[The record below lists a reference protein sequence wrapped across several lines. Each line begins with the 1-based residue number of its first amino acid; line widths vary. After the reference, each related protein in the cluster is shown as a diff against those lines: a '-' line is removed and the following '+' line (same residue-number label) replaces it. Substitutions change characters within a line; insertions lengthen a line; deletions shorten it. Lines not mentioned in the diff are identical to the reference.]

1 MADEPISDD
10 ERIIQNLIAY
20 CEDVPLK
27 ILRATS
33 TKQLSQRLDVEGFVL
48 GEYSND
54 WYGLAER
61 TGYMTKEMRKFEQH
75 ESPTTALLNDWST
88 RLKMSPTVDTLL
100 KYLVEIQRPDVVL
113 DSEKSIRRD
122 VEHSKQPARAPL
134 PPKPKVPESDR
145 YDAFVVY
152 GNTERDIQFM
162 KDMVNILEGEDHNIR
177 LYVPGRDD
185 LAGDEKY
192 VVTAEMIANRCRRVI
207 VVLSRGFED
216 SEDCDFAL
224 KLAQSLSPG
233 AKTKRIIPIL
243 LDNVKIPL
251 ILNFVGTVNFTNP
264 MQREWVWPRVAATI
278 KCPLV
283 PSIQDWQ
290 CTIDDLKNMKY
301 DSKHVQH
308 LLYGIGVACQEFPP
322 EEEEEKKGKKG
333 EKKKKT

>member
-113 DSEKSIRRD
+113 DSEKSISTYYFYI
-122 VEHSKQPARAPL
+122 ELQHTHKNTNTLLIHIKENQIN
-134 PPKPKVPESDR
+134 
-145 YDAFVVY
+145 VY
-152 GNTERDIQFM
+152 YFLVCCIIR
-162 KDMVNILEGEDHNIR
+162 ILH
-177 LYVPGRDD
+177 
-185 LAGDEKY
+185 
-192 VVTAEMIANRCRRVI
+192 
-207 VVLSRGFED
+207 
-216 SEDCDFAL
+216 
-224 KLAQSLSPG
+224 
-233 AKTKRIIPIL
+233 
-243 LDNVKIPL
+243 
-251 ILNFVGTVNFTNP
+251 
-264 MQREWVWPRVAATI
+264 
-278 KCPLV
+278 
-283 PSIQDWQ
+283 
-290 CTIDDLKNMKY
+290 
-301 DSKHVQH
+301 
-308 LLYGIGVACQEFPP
+308 
-322 EEEEEKKGKKG
+322 
-333 EKKKKT
+333 